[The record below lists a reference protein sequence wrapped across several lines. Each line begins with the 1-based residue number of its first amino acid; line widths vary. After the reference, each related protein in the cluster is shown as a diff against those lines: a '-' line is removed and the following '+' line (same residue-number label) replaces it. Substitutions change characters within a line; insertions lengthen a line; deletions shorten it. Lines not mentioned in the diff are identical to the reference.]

1 MRPMTNEQI
10 LMRKIKLKEQ
20 LVEITKAEIEDLKNE
35 LECRLWRRVN
45 CESQRPQGIA
55 I

>member
-1 MRPMTNEQI
+1 MTNEQI

-35 LECRLWRRVN
+35 LECRLWRSLN
-45 CESQRPQGIA
+45 CPRFTNKA
-55 I
+55 ISH